1 MKRYLYLSLL
11 PEALIASMLP
21 PEEFGNYLAIGTKKR
36 TRGQAM
42 FFEVEP
48 DFNFEGLDLLDLE
61 NVCKPKSDGIPKRS
75 KYLAIYRVLEH
86 IPLEKLKKLY
96 LVTDDGRV
104 LGLDKATYTPSLDPK
119 LRLYQQLVPVNPR
132 VASTLNPNEFV
143 KFITD
148 TAHPVSVPKIIFVDL
163 TLNSLATDP
172 INGSVDTLPYANIE
186 HLRDCL
192 TELKIAESKPTKT
205 VIRFMQGDLLYRTIK
220 NGFFVGDQN
229 NCLFYKFPSKE
240 ELENEFYSWWRSAL
254 VLGFR

>member
-21 PEEFGNYLAIGTKKR
+21 PEQFGNYLAVGTKKR

-42 FFEVEP
+42 FFEVDP
-48 DFNFEGLDLLDLE
+48 DFESNYFNLADIEKL
-61 NVCKPKSDGIPKRS
+61 CKPHTDGTPKRS
-75 KYLAIYRVLEH
+75 KYFSIYRVLEN
-86 IPLEKLKKLY
+86 IPLTQLKKLY

-104 LGLDKATYTPSLDPK
+104 LGIDKAEYSPKNDTK
-119 LRLYQQLVPVNPR
+119 LRLYQQLCPVNPR
-132 VASTLNPNEFV
+132 VASSLEPQEFA
-143 KFITD
+143 KFITN
-148 TAHPVSVPKIIFVDL
+148 TSNPISVPKIVFVQLGLHDL
-163 TLNSLATDP
+163 AIDP
-172 INGSVDTLPYANIE
+172 VNGSDENLPFPNIQ

-192 TELKIAESKPTKT
+192 TELKLAKDKPTKT

-229 NCLFYKFPSKE
+229 NFIFYKFPSIS
-240 ELENEFYSWWRSAL
+240 ELENEYYTWWRSAL